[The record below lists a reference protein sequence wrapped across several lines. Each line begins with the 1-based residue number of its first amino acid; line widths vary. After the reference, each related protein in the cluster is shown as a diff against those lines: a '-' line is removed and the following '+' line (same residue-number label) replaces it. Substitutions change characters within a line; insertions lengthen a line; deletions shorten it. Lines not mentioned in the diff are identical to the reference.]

1 MPKEIKK
8 NVDDLLAFGYY
19 AAIFRMLM
27 TAPQEINRALGLHG
41 FVAFQ
46 Q

>member
-27 TAPQEINRALGLHG
+27 TAPQERSSASGQSG
-41 FVAFQ
+41 FAAFQ